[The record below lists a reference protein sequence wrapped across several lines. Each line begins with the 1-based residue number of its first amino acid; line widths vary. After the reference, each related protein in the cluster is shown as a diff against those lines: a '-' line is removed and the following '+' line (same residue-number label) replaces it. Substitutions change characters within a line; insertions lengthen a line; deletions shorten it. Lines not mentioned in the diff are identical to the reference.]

1 MAGLIGINVSLDRR
15 GHVGS
20 EPMKDPIMTSDTI
33 ELWAA
38 MLGFAYIAGAGIY
51 FQLTLAKKHSPV
63 SASYRIGRRP
73 PPRSAKA
80 KR

>member
-1 MAGLIGINVSLDRR
+1 
-15 GHVGS
+15 
-20 EPMKDPIMTSDTI
+20 MTSDTI

-80 KR
+80 KH